1 MASVQFF
8 CQWIWLLWP
17 WLLALNLQIHH
28 FFPKQPKTIPN
39 AQTFDFFVLTLV
51 PILVY
56 HWAWAVNHTS
66 RFVFTICL
74 RCPDS
79 LRSLRKGHHR
89 VRHQEGVRRPSRCW
103 MDWVLLGPGSQ
114 ESSISNKKA
123 YKAKLEKVSGAEWAG
138 WWWKFGKLCCFGGSN
153 PCFPINFPLSQ
164 WVEGHFFEGIC
175 LTERGLELAWDLG
188 SKMAVRAA
196 SPDGNSWQTWFL
208 LIFAHAFV
216 THFLDTLPILSWFWK
231 EQGFQPKRTTGSVA
245 VCYPPQSTNLP
256 AGDPINFTFELRHF
270 CW

>member
-1 MASVQFF
+1 MPRQLTKPSQRTPPSPSPRRRAPSES
-8 CQWIWLLWP
+8 LL
-17 WLLALNLQIHH
+17 
-28 FFPKQPKTIPN
+28 
-39 AQTFDFFVLTLV
+39 
-51 PILVY
+51 
-56 HWAWAVNHTS
+56 
-66 RFVFTICL
+66 
-74 RCPDS
+74 
-79 LRSLRKGHHR
+79 
-89 VRHQEGVRRPSRCW
+89 
-103 MDWVLLGPGSQ
+103 DWVLLGPGSQ

-188 SKMAVRAA
+188 SKMAVRGV

-245 VCYPPQSTNLP
+245 VCYPPAIDQPTSWWSHQFHLRAP
-256 AGDPINFTFELRHF
+256 TFLLIVYSIHTHTHTLANSYV
-270 CW
+270 CLHIDYIHHMYSHLCV